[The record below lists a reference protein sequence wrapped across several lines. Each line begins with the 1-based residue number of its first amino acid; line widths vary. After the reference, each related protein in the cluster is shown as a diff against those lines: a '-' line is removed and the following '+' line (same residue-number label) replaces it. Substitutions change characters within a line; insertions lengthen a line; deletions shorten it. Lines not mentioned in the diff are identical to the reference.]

1 MGRLAA
7 LGGGPGAWGG
17 SPLPAT
23 LGRGGG
29 AGPDGEAS
37 AGAGTRAGSRKRG
50 GPAGLAVYPA
60 GKTASARARVPARY
74 RGAGARAGRG
84 APANAGRT
92 KKMCS
97 YRDGGPARRG
107 GETTGAGWVRRA
119 RRKEVLQGGGG

>member
-1 MGRLAA
+1 M
-7 LGGGPGAWGG
+7 GG

-74 RGAGARAGRG
+74 RGGWCSGRPRCAGERGQDEKDVQLQGRRAGE
-84 APANAGRT
+84 AGR
-92 KKMCS
+92 
-97 YRDGGPARRG
+97 RDNRGRVGAASAEKGGA
-107 GETTGAGWVRRA
+107 AGW
-119 RRKEVLQGGGG
+119 GG